1 MRALV
6 AGEEGGHGV
15 ERVAGVAEARLVGG
29 PAEEVEGVAPGREP
43 EEDGLRGRG
52 GELGGEPAEAAA
64 SRVARGREEFV
75 EQVVGEVGRGC
86 GHGSARRR
94 RGGGGEGEGARGAE
108 RARRGGTG

>member
-43 EEDGLRGRG
+43 EEDGLRGGG
-52 GELGGEPAEAAA
+52 GELGGEPAEAR
-64 SRVARGREEFV
+64 RVAGGARAGEFV